1 MGILAG
7 GRRGHGRDLL
17 QGWHG
22 VVTLAGRGVV
32 RVAMGDLERGAADML
47 DADRRMSS
55 AGLQLSVLTDW
66 VAAATRTLVHLGRQA
81 DAQEIAVRELE
92 QAIAFGAARRHGI
105 ALSVCG
111 SLDSGDD
118 ALVSLCRAVE
128 ILERSA
134 ARLEHARALV
144 NLGVGLRHRG
154 QHKRA

>member
-32 RVAMGDLERGAADML
+32 RVAMGDLERGVADML

-105 ALSVCG
+105 VCRCAGASIPGMTPLFLCAGRSRSWSARRPGLSTPAH
-111 SLDSGDD
+111 S
-118 ALVSLCRAVE
+118 
-128 ILERSA
+128 
-134 ARLEHARALV
+134 
-144 NLGVGLRHRG
+144 
-154 QHKRA
+154 